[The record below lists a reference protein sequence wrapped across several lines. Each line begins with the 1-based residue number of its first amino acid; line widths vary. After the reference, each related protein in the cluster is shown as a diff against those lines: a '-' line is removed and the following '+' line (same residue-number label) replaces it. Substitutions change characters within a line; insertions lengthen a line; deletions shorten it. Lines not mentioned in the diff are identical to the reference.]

1 MVELSISYLDQTLMT
16 TFRMDLHS
24 FSMLIESNTPN
35 TGYLQMNG
43 AVSKVNKK
51 WCVFSKPCTKLTL
64 HCNHRSGHLKT
75 EHTERLFLLR
85 RHLGNWPSSP
95 AVSTSERTVGSA
107 WETWTV
113 AAADGV
119 RFARVRWEINF
130 LLTFETAPFI
140 CKHTVFPL
148 WVQYW
153 AFPAVN
159 LQVLSALLVQSP
171 FSSHES
177 TLQYENGTFHSTAGS
192 SYSTT
197 CIINRVTHNVLHTT
211 TPSQFLINHPTA
223 SCHVT

>member
-140 CKHTVFPL
+140 CKHTVFSRNTQISHFTNIRPVGAEL
-148 WVQYW
+148 FHANGWTVDKTDE
-153 AFPAVN
+153 AN
-159 LQVLSALLVQSP
+159 SR
-171 FSSHES
+171 FS
-177 TLQYENGTFHSTAGS
+177 
-192 SYSTT
+192 
-197 CIINRVTHNVLHTT
+197 
-211 TPSQFLINHPTA
+211 
-223 SCHVT
+223 